1 MSNQLNLRV
10 IIALLFPA
18 CCYGLS
24 LAGARPEVVLFHCF
38 LGAMFGPWVIVAKDI
53 TKKPTKEQQMK
64 LKDLDHY

>member
-1 MSNQLNLRV
+1 MNNQLNLRV

-38 LGAMFGPWVIVAKDI
+38 LGAMFGPWVIVTKDI
-53 TKKPTKEQQMK
+53 NKNQEI
-64 LKDLDHY
+64 